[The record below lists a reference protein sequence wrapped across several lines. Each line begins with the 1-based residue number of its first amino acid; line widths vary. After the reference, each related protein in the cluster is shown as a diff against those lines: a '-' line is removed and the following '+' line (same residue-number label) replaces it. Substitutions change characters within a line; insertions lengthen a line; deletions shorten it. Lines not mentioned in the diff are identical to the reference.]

1 MVGGSYPC
9 SISEYKI
16 ERQANP
22 DRAIANLAQPLGAF
36 LSDTKLLGALV
47 ITGR

>member
-1 MVGGSYPC
+1 MVSGSNPC
-9 SISEYKI
+9 SISECKI

-22 DRAIANLAQPLGAF
+22 GRAIANLAQPLGAF